1 MYYAITINL
10 LLMIKKEET
19 YILDCAKIWLTEI
32 YICRKKDVKKSKL
45 CFFYILYKNNL
56 DDYLFGKLLGVFST
70 EY

>member
-1 MYYAITINL
+1 
-10 LLMIKKEET
+10 MIKKGET

-32 YICRKKDVKKSKL
+32 YICRKKKMLKKSKL

-56 DDYLFGKLLGVFST
+56 DDYLFGKLLGVSST